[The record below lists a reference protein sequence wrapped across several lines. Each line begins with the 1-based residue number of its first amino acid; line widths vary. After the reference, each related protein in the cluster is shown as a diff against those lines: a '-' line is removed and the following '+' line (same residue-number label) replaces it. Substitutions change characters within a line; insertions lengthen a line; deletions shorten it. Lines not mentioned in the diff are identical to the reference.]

1 MPVSPDL
8 LAILICP
15 SCKAKV
21 ELTANSQGLR
31 CTGCGLVYPVRNDI
45 PVMLVSEARRE
56 DAG

>member
-21 ELTANSQGLR
+21 ELTQGGDGLR
-31 CTGCGLVYPVRNDI
+31 CVGCGLVYPVRDGI

-56 DAG
+56 GSS